1 MITKRIRAAM
11 RALSLAVNMWM
22 IQVTSRRCVLCN
34 DVIPNDTA
42 IPVCGRCIAGHR

>member
-1 MITKRIRAAM
+1 MTKWIRSLWLAA
-11 RALSLAVNMWM
+11 RLWHA
-22 IQVTSRRCVLCN
+22 QVVARRCVLCD